1 MIEQIVA
8 FLSTGYGMIAT
19 LCTALGVIWG
29 GAKVWGEF
37 MSLLSKHIEKSKERR
52 EIPQKTLDTL
62 KEIREDMEGLKEQ
75 ADKTEKA
82 VSTLQNKELMFAYD
96 YYGIR
101 HHELPFYQKNTLERM
116 HEQYGQNGHNHIP
129 EDWQE
134 RIDSAPMPGEDHE
147 S

>member
-1 MIEQIVA
+1 MIEQITA
-8 FLSTGYGMIAT
+8 FLSTGYGAIAA
-19 LCTALGVIWG
+19 LCTALGVLWG
-29 GAKVWGEF
+29 GAKAWGA
-37 MSLLSKHIEKSKERR
+37 LLGWLNKRIEKTKERR
-52 EIPQKTLDTL
+52 EIPQKTLDMLTG
-62 KEIREDMEGLKEQ
+62 IRTDMEGLKEQ

-116 HEQYGQNGHNHIP
+116 HEQYGQSGHNHIP

-147 S
+147 T